1 MSKEE
6 EMRNKVF
13 DDLRALYEERARQAG
28 EFKPLRDKVQYA
40 GSVYGYEEVHAMVGA
55 ILDGWFGV
63 GKNVS
68 KFETKLADFLGSKKA
83 LMVNSGSSANLV
95 AMASLTSGLLG
106 VKRLLP
112 GDEVITP
119 ASTFP
124 TTLNPIL
131 QTGLAPVLT
140 DVKLSTY
147 NLDPWLLKKALSK
160 RTRAIMIPHTLGNPN
175 EMDAIMEFAEENRLY
190 VIEDTSDSLGSRYG
204 GRYLGTI
211 GDFGTFSFYPAHHI
225 TTGEGGA
232 VTTSDMELYRIALS
246 IRDWGRA
253 CVNPV
258 CTPQTCGDT
267 QCPRS
272 LRTKGKDLWE
282 SLPEDYDKRYS
293 YSNIGYNL
301 KPIEVQGAM
310 GVAQMGRLPSFIEA
324 RKRNF
329 RFLYDAVAPYGRHFH
344 LPESPPKSDPC
355 WFALPLTVREGAPF
369 TRRQLVN
376 HFTCAKVE
384 VKLMFAGNITCHP
397 AYKGVPMRVAGALKN
412 SDAIMRGTFF
422 LGVYP
427 GLNKEKL
434 EFMVKVFED
443 FMSNYT

>member
-1 MSKEE
+1 MPGEE
-6 EMRNKVF
+6 E
-13 DDLRALYEERARQAG
+13 LRRKLFSVLSEIYDQREFQAG

-40 GSVYGYEEVHAMVGA
+40 GSVYGYEEVHSMINA

-63 GKNVS
+63 GKYVS
-68 KFETKLADFLGSKKA
+68 KFESKLADFLGTKKA

-95 AMASLTSGLLG
+95 AMASLTSRLLG
-106 VKRLLP
+106 EKRLKP

-131 QTGLAPVLT
+131 QTGLSPVLI

-147 NLDPWLLKKALSK
+147 NIDPRLLKKALSK
-160 RTRAIMIPHTLGNPN
+160 KTRAIMIPHTLGNPN
-175 EMDAIMEFAEENRLY
+175 EMDEIMEFVKEYNLFL
-190 VIEDTSDSLGSRYG
+190 IEDTSDSLGSRYDG
-204 GRYLGTI
+204 KYLGTF
-211 GDFGTFSFYPAHHI
+211 GDFGTFSFFPAHHI

-232 VTTSDMELYRIALS
+232 VVTDNIELYRIALS

-258 CTPQTCGDT
+258 CNPQTCGDG
-267 QCPRS
+267 QCPKS
-272 LRTKGKDLWE
+272 LRAKGKALWE
-282 SLPEDYDKRYS
+282 NLPDDYDKRYS
-293 YSNIGYNL
+293 YSNLGYNL

-310 GVAQMGRLPSFIEA
+310 GVAQMDRLPLFIEA

-329 RFLYDAVAPYGRHFH
+329 RFLYDAAQSYKKYFH
-344 LPESPPKSDPC
+344 LPVSPPKSDPC
-355 WFALPLTVREGAPF
+355 WFAFPLTISEKAPF
-369 TRRQLVN
+369 TRRQIVN
-376 HFTCAKVE
+376 HFTCANIE

-397 AYKGVPMRVAGALKN
+397 AYKDVPMRVVGSLKN
-412 SDAIMRGTFF
+412 SDMIMRNTFF

-427 GLNKEKL
+427 GLTQEKL
-434 EFMVKVFED
+434 MFMVKVFED
-443 FMSNYT
+443 FMANYT